1 LVCPNLLLRNYR
13 DPALDF
19 QRSLVIDLRKYENR
33 ARVRFIPHLKVCVFV
48 TVRAHDVVIAL
59 KINRRY
65 TEKGRNFPKPPFL

>member
-1 LVCPNLLLRNYR
+1 
-13 DPALDF
+13 LDF
-19 QRSLVIDLRKYENR
+19 QRSLVIDLRKYENP
-33 ARVRFIPHLKVCVFV
+33 ARVRFIPNLKVVFV